1 VDPKLAWALRNRS
14 LFPVDVNRAPRAL
27 LLRIPGVGARSVD
40 RILASRRWRRLRLDD
55 LTRLRIATSRALPF
69 LLAADHNPDARLLD
83 RPDLRDRLLRRRAQ
97 LDLFAPAAA
106 SELLLPPARSPM
118 ADVLGAMP
126 RVADMRSVVG
136 GQL

>member
-1 VDPKLAWALRNRS
+1 
-14 LFPVDVNRAPRAL
+14 VNSAPRAL

-40 RILASRRWRRLRLDD
+40 RMLAARRWRRLRLDD
-55 LTRLRIATSRALPF
+55 LTRLRIAMSRALPF
-69 LLAADHNPDARLLD
+69 LVAADHNPDARLLD

-97 LDLFAPAAA
+97 LDLFAPPAA
-106 SELLLPPARSPM
+106 SELIPGPARSPM
-118 ADVLGAMP
+118 VDPLSAMP